1 MSVSAPPAPTGPVAT
16 PRAAPIAQPSTSHFP
31 DLHSLAVDIVT
42 DLQALAT
49 GLHQSGA
56 SPQAVQVI
64 VNMTN
69 AVHGVAQHLA
79 QLPPIP
85 NPAHGGGQ
93 QAPQSGQPGVPAGA
107 GQPAP
112 APQQGPPQQGGGNP
126 HKQLGVAIGNLLQAS
141 HDAANQQ
148 GPQQP

>member
-1 MSVSAPPAPTGPVAT
+1 MSIGAPDPNAPVAA
-16 PRAAPIAQPSTSHFP
+16 PRMAPIAHPATSHFP
-31 DLHSLAVDIVT
+31 DLHSLAVDVVT
-42 DLQALAT
+42 DLQALAA

-64 VNMTN
+64 VNMVN

-79 QLPPIP
+79 QMPPIP
-85 NPAHGGGQ
+85 NPAHSPQGQ
-93 QAPQSGQPGVPAGA
+93 QQSGAPQPGPAGPPQSGSSPQGGS
-107 GQPAP
+107 AP
-112 APQQGPPQQGGGNP
+112 APQGGGTP

-148 GPQQP
+148 GGQ

>member
-1 MSVSAPPAPTGPVAT
+1 MSVGAPNPNAPVPT
-16 PRAAPIAQPSTSHFP
+16 PRAAPISHPTTSEQP

-49 GLHQSGA
+49 GLHQAGA

-64 VNMTN
+64 VNMVN

-85 NPAHGGGQ
+85 NPAHGG
-93 QAPQSGQPGVPAGA
+93 PAATRQEQG
-107 GQPAP
+107 AP
-112 APQQGPPQQGGGNP
+112 APTQQQPSAPAQQPGASANP

-148 GPQQP
+148 

>member
-1 MSVSAPPAPTGPVAT
+1 MSVGAPDPNAPVAT
-16 PRAAPIAQPSTSHFP
+16 PRVAPIAHPSTSHFP

-85 NPAHGGGQ
+85 NPAHAGGGQ
-93 QAPQSGQPGVPAGA
+93 SQGQPEGGPPAGA
-107 GQPAP
+107 QPPAS
-112 APQQGPPQQGGGNP
+112 APQQGGSAQDP
-126 HKQLGVAIGNLLQAS
+126 HKQLGVAIGNLLSAS
-141 HDAANQQ
+141 HNAANQQ
-148 GPQQP
+148 GQ

>member
-1 MSVSAPPAPTGPVAT
+1 MSFGAPNPNAPVPT
-16 PRAAPIAQPSTSHFP
+16 PRAAPIAHPSTSHFP

-49 GLHQSGA
+49 GLHQAGA

-64 VNMTN
+64 VNMVN

-79 QLPPIP
+79 QMPPIP
-85 NPAHGGGQ
+85 NPAHGAEAQGQDQAAPQ
-93 QAPQSGQPGVPAGA
+93 QA
-107 GQPAP
+107 PAP
-112 APQQGPPQQGGGNP
+112 APQSGASANP

-141 HDAANQQ
+141 HDAANQPQ
-148 GPQQP
+148 GS

>member
-1 MSVSAPPAPTGPVAT
+1 MSVGAPDPNAPVAV
-16 PRAAPIAQPSTSHFP
+16 PRAVPISHPTTSQHP
-31 DLHSLAVDIVT
+31 DLHSLAVDVVT
-42 DLQALAT
+42 DLQALAA

-79 QLPPIP
+79 QLPPIA
-85 NPAHGGGQ
+85 NPAA
-93 QAPQSGQPGVPAGA
+93 APQA
-107 GQPAP
+107 
-112 APQQGPPQQGGGNP
+112 GPPQGGSASPPPPQQAGPPAQSGSP

-148 GPQQP
+148 GGQ